1 MDFLNF
7 LAQYR
12 TPAGDVFFQ
21 GVTYLAQEV
30 FVIAV
35 ICWLF
40 WCSDKK
46 LAYTLGF
53 TYFFSGLLVQGLKI
67 TFRIPR
73 PWLLDSDFKPV
84 QSAVADATGYSF
96 PSGHTQSI
104 TALFGILTAHSKK
117 FYYKMIFGLI
127 IFLVGFSRMYLGCH
141 TLKDVG
147 TSWLLTLVVLLVTYI
162 LFYQKDIYIG
172 REIFFSIG
180 MILACLILFAY
191 SLFLYTSETI
201 SLSYTEDCIKACGAG
216 VAFALGFYIENRC
229 INFQPPSG
237 MKKKLIRTAIGLL
250 VAIAIQTGLKPVMG
264 TSLFAS
270 FFRYFLVVFWIL
282 VLYPLLF
289 TRRKQCSSAK

>member
-12 TPAGDVFFQ
+12 TPAGDIFFQ

-73 PWLLDSDFKPV
+73 PWLLDSNFRPV
-84 QSAVADATGYSF
+84 ESAVADATGYSF

-104 TALFGILTAHSKK
+104 TALFGILAVHSKK
-117 FYYKMIFGLI
+117 FFYKAIFGLV

-147 TSWLLTLVVLLVTYI
+147 TSWLLTLVILILTYI

-172 REIFFSIG
+172 REIFFSAG
-180 MILACLILFAY
+180 MTLACLILFAY
-191 SLFLYTSETI
+191 SLFLYTSGTI
-201 SLSYTEDCIKACGAG
+201 SFSYTEDCIKACGAG
-216 VAFALGFYIENRC
+216 VAFALGFYIENRY
-229 INFQPPSG
+229 IKFQAPSCF
-237 MKKKLIRTAIGLL
+237 KDKLFRAAIGLL
-250 VAIAIQTGLKPVMG
+250 IAIAIQAGLKPVIG
-264 TSLFAS
+264 TSLPAS
-270 FFRYFLVVFWIL
+270 FFRYFLVVLWIL
-282 VLYPLLF
+282 VLYPFLF
-289 TRRKQCSSAK
+289 TRKKSC